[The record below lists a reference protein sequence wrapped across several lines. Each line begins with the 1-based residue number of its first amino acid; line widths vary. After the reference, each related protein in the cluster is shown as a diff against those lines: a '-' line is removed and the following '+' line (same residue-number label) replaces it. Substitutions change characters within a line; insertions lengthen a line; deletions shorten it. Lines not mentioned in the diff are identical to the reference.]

1 MKAEVNAEADTA
13 ISDASLA
20 TAANLAAVDTVV
32 DNLNLGVIYGT
43 AVTGTLSTTQATS
56 DLTGYADN
64 QLIGAVIIAT
74 SGDAEG
80 ERKAITDYAS
90 ASGLLTFDAMTTAMA
105 NGDTFKVV

>member
-1 MKAEVNAEADTA
+1 
-13 ISDASLA
+13 
-20 TAANLAAVDTVV
+20 
-32 DNLNLGVIYGT
+32 
-43 AVTGTLSTTQATS
+43 
-56 DLTGYADN
+56 
-64 QLIGAVIIAT
+64 VIIAT